1 MDIVIN
7 SKMSCHKRAV
17 LSNIESYLKDFAV
30 LMSNDAKFTLLT
42 KSDKTDRLLDEIK
55 NER

>member
-30 LMSNDAKFTLLT
+30 LMSNIDFNVVDLE
-42 KSDKTDRLLDEIK
+42 TDRLLDEIK

>member
-17 LSNIESYLKDFAV
+17 LSNIESYLKDFTV
-30 LMSNDAKFTLLT
+30 LMSNIDFNVVDLE
-42 KSDKTDRLLDEIK
+42 TDRLLDEIK